1 MIFYMHFTERH
12 EELLQKD
19 ILIQKPLGQ
28 FLFDFLD
35 TNWKAYYDNAKQI
48 IRTLKHMEDGHFL
61 VAAYYQKVCQTLQK
75 IHPVFAGAIEEIMH
89 RIIEEQ
95 FGASWPVVS
104 EYAFRFFTY
113 YPNAPVTQEDYDRM
127 FYDAFITFP
136 KEPVIE
142 VGNAFV
148 EGLSKQFEQL
158 MQYQKAVE
166 AIVLRTLDDHKGEE
180 KRYPALYQK
189 GTALHR
195 YYLLQEM
202 KFAPLIYLK
211 KHTHETQVRQIIFAQ
226 GHIASKEDTQD
237 LTTFEKMPLE
247 AKTFL
252 KVDDFA
258 GMLLTEIEW
267 MCEHGISL
275 RRCTTCGRYFV
286 PYSKAA
292 RYCDRLQE
300 HTGQTCKQVSAAM
313 NHKERVEQ
321 NDYLQCYR
329 RLNNAYQMRCRR
341 APSVYAVEDYEA
353 WKRTTKRILEE
364 AEWAGMSIEE
374 FEQAIALPPR
384 K

>member
-19 ILIQKPLGQ
+19 ILIHKPLGQ

-35 TNWKAYYDNAKQI
+35 TDWKSYYNDAKQTMC
-48 IRTLKHMEDGHFL
+48 TLQYMEDSHFL

-75 IHPVFAGAIEEIMH
+75 IHPVFAGTIEEIMH

-95 FGASWPVVS
+95 FGASWPVAS
-104 EYAFRFFTY
+104 EYAFRFFTH

-127 FYDAFITFP
+127 FHDLFITFP
-136 KEPVIE
+136 KEPVIQ
-142 VGNAFV
+142 VGNVFV
-148 EGLSKQFEQL
+148 ESLSKQFEQL

-166 AIVLRTLDDHKGEE
+166 AVVLRTLDDHRGEE

-195 YYLLQEM
+195 YYLLQQM
-202 KFAPLIYLK
+202 KFAPLIDLK
-211 KHTHETQVRQIIFAQ
+211 KHTHEMPVRQIIFAQ
-226 GHIASKEDTQD
+226 GHIASREDTWD
-237 LTTFEKMPLE
+237 LSAFEEMSLE

-252 KVDDFA
+252 KVDDSV
-258 GMLLTEIEW
+258 GILLAEIEW

-275 RRCTTCGRYFV
+275 RRCATCGRYFM
-286 PYSKAA
+286 PYSKAT
-292 RYCDRLQE
+292 RYCDRLLEQ
-300 HTGQTCKQVSAAM
+300 TGATCKQVSATK

-353 WKRTTKRILEE
+353 WKRTAKRILEE
-364 AEWAGMSIEE
+364 AEWAGMAIEE